1 MAEQNISFSPVM
13 LKATG
18 TPFENLPTKENPPAP
33 QGGVVN
39 STPTLLL
46 LGERESETVRAY
58 GLSGE
63 NETVISAPAA
73 DLADEVLNG
82 MSFGLHISSGSGK
95 IAISAPYRD
104 IKFYNESGV
113 WVNTKYGT
121 GAVYLYD
128 KNNLDGSFVTI
139 RANEADQGLSHYQ
152 NFGQCTQIVGDKI
165 YVGAPGYNSSFGA
178 IYTYNLDGT
187 NETKY
192 VSNSQVAFGQKFVV
206 TDQYIFVGVPY
217 HNSNN
222 KGGVGAIYRYP
233 LDWSNVEII
242 QPNVKITNGR
252 FGHNFSVVGNKIY
265 VAHLSSNTNHFYSFD
280 LDGNNE
286 QIITTAGSTKLGYS
300 AISATSS
307 KVCVGSYS
315 ENTAYVFDLNP
326 DGSVNP
332 NNPLVISPSGVNTG
346 DAFGYNVTLDE
357 SVNKLCVSAGGDD
370 TQASNGGA
378 VYIFDLDGTLI
389 NKVNGTTVGG
399 RIGQDI
405 GNISFA

>member
-18 TPFENLPTKENPPAP
+18 PSFENLPTKENPPAP
-33 QGGVVN
+33 QGSVVN

-46 LGERESETVRAY
+46 LGEKVSETVRAY
-58 GLSGE
+58 SLSGE
-63 NETVISAPAA
+63 NEIVISAPAA
-73 DLADEVLNG
+73 DLADEWQSG

-113 WVNTKYGT
+113 WVNTRYAT

-139 RANEADQGLSHYQ
+139 RANEADQELSHYQ
-152 NFGQCTQIVGDKI
+152 HFGQCTQIVGDKI
-165 YVGAPGYNSSFGA
+165 YVGAPGYNSNFGA

-187 NETKY
+187 NETKF
-192 VSNSQVAFGQKFVV
+192 VSNSQVYFGQKFVV
-206 TDQYIFVGVPY
+206 TDQYIFVGAPSHSSY
-217 HNSNN
+217 
-222 KGGVGAIYRYP
+222 KGAIYRYP

-242 QPNVKITNGR
+242 QPNVQITNGR
-252 FGHNFSVVGNKIY
+252 FGQNFSVVGNKIY
-265 VAHLSSNTNHFYSFD
+265 VAHQSSNTNHFYSFD

-286 QIITTAGSTKLGYS
+286 QIITTAGSTALGYS
-300 AISATSS
+300 AISATSN
-307 KVCVGSYS
+307 KVCVGSYK

-332 NNPLVISPSGVNTG
+332 NNPLGISPSGVNTG
-346 DAFGYNVTLDE
+346 DAFGLNVALDE
-357 SVNKLCVSAGGDD
+357 SVNKLYVSAGGDD